1 MPVSSVFDTHSPQA
15 GAISR
20 LFLLSLGI
28 SAIIFLLVVG
38 LVLYA
43 IVRYRGQPGQ
53 EDPTPVF
60 GMRHLEIAWTIAPA
74 VILLGMFG
82 LTVTTMRATNPPAAK
97 EADIVITGYQWWWD
111 VRYPQAHV
119 VTANEIHIPVGK
131 QLRIELKGGDVIHDF
146 WVPQLARKMDMVP
159 GHTNELLLF
168 ADTPGTYL
176 GACAEYCGTQHAW
189 MRIQVIAQSQA
200 EFDSWQQ
207 AQARGAAVTADAA
220 ANQGAQRF
228 RQLTCSSCHAIGGT
242 GANAQVGP
250 DLTHIASRNTLGAG
264 IIENTP
270 DNLARWIANPHAIKQ
285 GVLMPNLQ
293 LSDADVRAL
302 VAYMEALK

>member
-15 GAISR
+15 QAISR
-20 LFLLSLGI
+20 LFQLSLGI
-28 SAIIFLLVVG
+28 SAVIFLLVTG

-43 IVRYRGQPGQ
+43 LFRFRARPGQ
-53 EDPTPVF
+53 ADPAPIF
-60 GMRHLEIAWTIAPA
+60 GHPRLEIAWTVTPA
-74 VILLGMFG
+74 LILVGMFG
-82 LTVTTMRATNPPAAK
+82 LTIVAMRATNPPAAK
-97 EADIVITGYQWWWD
+97 ETDIVITGYQWWWD
-111 VRYPQAHV
+111 VRYPQAKV
-119 VTANEIHIPVGK
+119 VTANEVHIPVGK
-131 QLRIELKGGDVIHDF
+131 QVRLQLQGGDVIHDF

-159 GHTNELLLF
+159 GHTNEILLF
-168 ADTPGTYL
+168 ADKPGIYL

-189 MRIQVIAQSQA
+189 MRIQVVAQPQA

-207 AQARGAAVTADAA
+207 AQAHGAVVPVDALA
-220 ANQGAQRF
+220 KQGAQRF
-228 RQLTCSSCHAIGGT
+228 QQLTCISCHAIGGT

-293 LSDADVRAL
+293 LGDADIRAL